1 MTSHEN
7 INVQKQKKIF
17 MIIAKK
23 SDKKKIFVIQEGYQL
38 LFKSRGTDIQ
48 NEIKCEHH

>member
-1 MTSHEN
+1 MYKN
-7 INVQKQKKIF
+7 GKLF

-23 SDKKKIFVIQEGYQL
+23 SNKKKIFVIQEGYQL

-48 NEIKCEHH
+48 NEIKCEYH